1 MGGAAQLRSLMAG
14 GDFIAAPGA
23 YDAFSARIIE
33 NVGFPAVYLGGN
45 AIGLHLGVGQ
55 PFVTLTETVQCI
67 RNTLASIYSPL
78 IVDAGAGFGEP
89 AHVWRAVREI
99 ERAGAAALHIDDQ
112 PYPKRAGYHAGRGQ
126 LASADDAAAKLKVAC
141 EARHDPDFMIIA
153 RTDALRVTKSLE
165 EAAKRCH
172 AYKAAGAEAIMV
184 LDLAPEQVAPLKA
197 MIPDIPLIWFV
208 SPATQPPPTAVLREA
223 GFRMAFYPFNTIA
236 AVADAVTHLWTSLRD
251 EGRLDQDPARVAT
264 LRNSVQDLIGMK
276 TYWDIESR
284 DSGAGSH

>member
-1 MGGAAQLRSLMAG
+1 MGGAAQLRKLLAT

-55 PFVTLTETVQCI
+55 PFVTLTETVLCI
-67 RNTLASIYSPL
+67 RNTLASIDAPL

-89 AHVWRAVREI
+89 AHVWRTVREI

-112 PYPKRAGYHAGRGQ
+112 PYPKRAGYHAGRGG
-126 LASADDAAAKLKVAC
+126 LASVESAAAKLKVAC
-141 EARHDPDFMIIA
+141 EARRDRDFMIIA
-153 RTDALRVTKSLE
+153 RTDALRVTKSLD
-165 EAAKRCH
+165 EAAARCRV
-172 AYKAAGAEAIMV
+172 YFEAGAEAIMV
-184 LDLAPEQVAPLKA
+184 LDLPPEQVGPLKA
-197 MIPDIPLIWFV
+197 MIPDVPLIWFV
-208 SPATQPPPTAVLREA
+208 SPATPAPPTSVLKSA
-223 GFRMAFYPFNTIA
+223 GFHMAFYPFNTIA

-251 EGRLDQDPARVAT
+251 NGSLDQDPRRVGT

-276 TYWDIESR
+276 TYWDIEAR
-284 DSGAGSH
+284 DSEPGKH